1 MAVHTVHAV
10 PSPPNTRRCQRLP
23 CATALSTAL
32 LAGCCLAWGAAQA
45 AEGLAMPQAS
55 QIWPQWAAQKA
66 LEQPSAQR
74 FSLLE
79 RPEFSAGLLGN
90 HYFNTPGLRL
100 PAAWGA
106 TSGLR
111 ATSGLL
117 TARRPQAGG
126 GLGAEALPYL
136 GLGYTGLALNGGWGF
151 SADLGVALNEGATN
165 LGRAVFGNNSLD
177 SAMRELRFSPVLQ
190 LGVRYAF

>member
-1 MAVHTVHAV
+1 MAVHTVLAAPTVPAARTARHSRAGLLMLGWAV
-10 PSPPNTRRCQRLP
+10 MAS
-23 CATALSTAL
+23 
-32 LAGCCLAWGAAQA
+32 AQA
-45 AEGLAMPQAS
+45 AEGLAVPQAS
-55 QIWPQWAAQKA
+55 QVWPQWTSQKA
-66 LEQPSAQR
+66 LDLSSAQR
-74 FSLLE
+74 FSLVE

-100 PAAWGA
+100 PATWGA

-117 TARRPQAGG
+117 TARRLQAGG
-126 GLGAEALPYL
+126 GLVAETLPYL

-151 SADLGVALNEGATN
+151 SADLGLALNEGATR
-165 LGRAVFGNNSLD
+165 LGRAVFGNDSLD
-177 SAMRELRFSPVLQ
+177 SAMRDLRFSPVLQ